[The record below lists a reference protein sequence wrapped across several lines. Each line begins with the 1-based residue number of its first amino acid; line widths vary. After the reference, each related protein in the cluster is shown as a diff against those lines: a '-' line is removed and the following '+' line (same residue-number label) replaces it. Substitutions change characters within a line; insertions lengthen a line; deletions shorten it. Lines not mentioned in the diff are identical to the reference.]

1 MLPSLIS
8 LSQSLHDG
16 NPYEVEPPNPP
27 LGPRFPKIKSEVE
40 PPNPPLG
47 PRFPELKGTMAPP
60 LYPVDPPKTF
70 PPKVWSL

>member
-16 NPYEVEPPNPP
+16 NPY
-27 LGPRFPKIKSEVE
+27 EVE

>member
-27 LGPRFPKIKSEVE
+27 LGPRFPKIKSEDD
-40 PPNPPLG
+40 
-47 PRFPELKGTMAPP
+47 RSYLKLIFEG
-60 LYPVDPPKTF
+60 LIL
-70 PPKVWSL
+70 S